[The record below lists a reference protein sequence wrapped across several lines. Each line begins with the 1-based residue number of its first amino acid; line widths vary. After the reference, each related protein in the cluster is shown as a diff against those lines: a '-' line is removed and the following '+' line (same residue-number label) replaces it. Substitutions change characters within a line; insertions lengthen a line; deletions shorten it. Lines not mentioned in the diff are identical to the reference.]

1 MTVSAGGDQFLP
13 LDDARLRWRIEGSG
27 PALLLLHGWAL
38 DLNIWDLVAPH
49 LARHFTVLRFDRR
62 GFGLSEGA
70 PDIHRNVDDLAA
82 VLDAA
87 GIGNVALLGMSQ
99 GARLAIH
106 FALRQSARVN
116 ALILDGAP
124 AVEAET
130 ELPLAQYRGELEAG
144 GLRQLQ
150 TAVLANPLMRLHGE
164 SAAARE
170 LLHNVVARYR
180 GLDLLHTVARAAA
193 PDLRQ
198 LKVPVLI
205 INGAQDSAERRQAG
219 KLLQQTIAG
228 AQRIEL
234 PRAGHLA
241 LLDDSGAYARAVAQF
256 LRADAAG

>member
-27 PALLLLHGWAL
+27 AALLLLHGWAL
-38 DLNIWDLVAPH
+38 DLDIWDLVAPW

-87 GIGNVALLGMSQ
+87 GVDNVALLGMSQ

-106 FALRQSARVN
+106 FALRHPARVN

-124 AVEAET
+124 AVESET
-130 ELPLAQYRGELEAG
+130 ELPLTRYRRELDVAG
-144 GLRQLQ
+144 VSALQ
-150 TAVLANPLMRLHGE
+150 AAVLANPLMQLRRE
-164 SAAARE
+164 SSTARE
-170 LLHNVVARYR
+170 VLRQVVARYR
-180 GLDLLHTVARAAA
+180 GLDLLHAVARAAA
-193 PDLRQ
+193 PDLRR
-198 LKVPVLI
+198 LTVPALI
-205 INGAQDSAERRQAG
+205 INGAEDSAQRRQAG
-219 KLLQQTIAG
+219 KLLQQTIAN

-234 PRAGHLA
+234 PGAGHLA
-241 LLDDSGAYARAVAQF
+241 LLDDPEAYAHAITQF
-256 LRADAAG
+256 LRAGAAD